1 MEEEELPE
9 GVLSINEA
17 ALGIIEDRDRLEI
30 ATVMP
35 MWRSM
40 LSKLLPIRRS

>member
-1 MEEEELPE
+1 MEDGELPE

-17 ALGIIEDRDRLEI
+17 AQGTIDGRDRLDVAI
-30 ATVMP
+30 LMP

-40 LSKLLPIRRS
+40 LF